1 MRRLGQFIAD
11 ILFPNTASELIV
23 DVRDSVTEVSPA
35 TSDKRVAGQKIR
47 KCRYIEF
54 LFQNNPSFKIFHNSK
69 LQKSYIET
77 HEKSSLFPFF
87 TIHKHLY
94 MFIIYIIFLIFH

>member
-11 ILFPNTASELIV
+11 ILFPNTARKLIV
-23 DVRDSVTEVSPA
+23 DVCDSVTEVSPA

-69 LQKSYIET
+69 LQKSYIEIR
-77 HEKSSLFPFF
+77 EKSSVFLFFSVQ
-87 TIHKHLY
+87 KHLY
-94 MFIIYIIFLIFH
+94 MFIIYIIFLIFP